1 MRDIIFIRE
10 NVRRLIQQL
19 YPTGRAWQGKDD
31 SLRERDVKADSISDY
46 IYELETF
53 IATILPDNDMFNNN
67 DATNWERRIGLDYD
81 PETLTLDERKAEIIR
96 KLSFPGG
103 FKHTL
108 TLDFLE
114 YQLRASSFDIHVYP
128 NLGLTQPAYTE
139 LVANSVDK
147 EDGFTINNFH
157 HSFIIAGET
166 INTQAIIESRRR
178 NEFIRKILKYKPMNM
193 VCILNSTVSKQDGT
207 FQLKY
212 SDYVCELI
220 QETPPY
226 ATNVTITG
234 INIESNLE
242 VGNTLIGSYTYN
254 DDEGDAQ
261 NGTTSQWY
269 RADDN
274 AGLNAIPIPGA
285 TSQTYTLT
293 VDDTDK
299 NVAFSVT
306 PKNVKATGVKVV
318 SDYTEAITNA
328 ILPVIIN
335 FEEGNVNTLT
345 WTMGDSSQSSGTW
358 EAQYRSSTSNPW
370 TVSTAGG
377 SPRVGLVYPNI
388 FQKVMYF
395 RVRRISTPTTEFSDV
410 YSEYVTQVHNHSQ
423 DKTSP
428 VNISDASNGIT
439 PPPAFDITGNQYTAS
454 NIYLSTKFT
463 IPAEDDQLYFEASD
477 GIVRPATKNN
487 LLAYSSNGPT
497 GDTVQGIKWIRFASY
512 DNSTW
517 EVNPY
522 TGKLISQNTGG
533 GSI

>member
-1 MRDIIFIRE
+1 
-10 NVRRLIQQL
+10 
-19 YPTGRAWQGKDD
+19 
-31 SLRERDVKADSISDY
+31 
-46 IYELETF
+46 
-53 IATILPDNDMFNNN
+53 
-67 DATNWERRIGLDYD
+67 
-81 PETLTLDERKAEIIR
+81 
-96 KLSFPGG
+96 
-103 FKHTL
+103 
-108 TLDFLE
+108 
-114 YQLRASSFDIHVYP
+114 
-128 NLGLTQPAYTE
+128 
-139 LVANSVDK
+139 
-147 EDGFTINNFH
+147 
-157 HSFIIAGET
+157 
-166 INTQAIIESRRR
+166 
-178 NEFIRKILKYKPMNM
+178 MNM

>member
-212 SDYVCELI
+212 SDYICELI
-220 QETPPY
+220 QETAPY
-226 ATNVTITG
+226 ATNVSISG
-234 INIESNLE
+234 IYE
-242 VGNTLIGSYTYN
+242 VGKTLTGAYIYN
-254 DDEGDAQ
+254 DDEGDAES
-261 NGTTSQWY
+261 GTTFKWY
-269 RADDN
+269 RADDQS
-274 AGLNAIPIPGA
+274 GTNAIAIPGA
-285 TSQTYTLT
+285 TGSSYELQSDDATKYISIGIT
-293 VDDTDK
+293 VRNIK
-299 NVAFSVT
+299 SAGEEVLSAYEEIS
-306 PKNVKATGVKVV
+306 PI
-318 SDYTEAITNA
+318 AI
-328 ILPVIIN
+328 PVITSFADGSDN
-335 FEEGNVNTLT
+335 MLT
-345 WTMGDSSQSSGTW
+345 WVMPDGTQSSGTW
-358 EAQYRSSTSNPW
+358 IVERS
-370 TVSTAGG
+370 VSPGG
-377 SPRVGLVYPNI
+377 SPWVQQYGGGSSRLNVLPTDIYDRTL
-388 FQKVMYF
+388 FF
-395 RVRRISTPTTEFSDV
+395 RVRRISEPDTEYSNIFSSYV
-410 YSEYVTQVHNHSQ
+410 EQIHNFYNRYSLPCYIVVGEEATA
-423 DKTSP
+423 T
-428 VNISDASNGIT
+428 NICGEASNVL
-439 PPPAFDITGNQYTAS
+439 AE
-454 NIYLSTKFT
+454 NIYLQGNFT
-463 IPAEDDQLYFEASD
+463 PRAGQQIGFKSDD
-477 GIVRPATKNN
+477 GIVRAATRDN
-487 LLAYSSNGPT
+487 LIEFLSTGPT
-497 GDTVQGIKWIRFASY
+497 GTTAAGIRWIRF
-512 DNSTW
+512 
-517 EVNPY
+517 
-522 TGKLISQNTGG
+522 TGSSNVWDVDLMTGMIIGISR
-533 GSI
+533 IYIC

>member
-147 EDGFTINNFH
+147 EDWFTINNFH

-178 NEFIRKILKYKPMNM
+178 NEFIRKILRYKPMNM

-212 SDYVCELI
+212 SDYICELI
-220 QETPPY
+220 QETAPY
-226 ATNVTITG
+226 ATFVNFTG
-234 INIESNLE
+234 INE
-242 VGNTLIGSYTYN
+242 VGRTLTGAYTYN
-254 DDEGDAQ
+254 DDEGDPES
-261 NGTTSQWY
+261 GTIMQWY
-269 RADDN
+269 RADDAAGTN
-274 AGLNAIPIPGA
+274 AQPIAGANAITYIAVWADGDKYIAFAVRPANAKSLGILMFSNYSQVQAGIVPIITGYIGA
-285 TSQTYTLT
+285 
-293 VDDTDK
+293 D
-299 NVAFSVT
+299 
-306 PKNVKATGVKVV
+306 
-318 SDYTEAITNA
+318 
-328 ILPVIIN
+328 IN
-335 FEEGNVNTLT
+335 KLT
-345 WTMGDSSQSSGTW
+345 WTMSDGSQSQGTW
-358 EAQYRSSTSNPW
+358 AVEYSDSPSGPWNRSTS
-370 TVSTAGG
+370 TG
-377 SPRVGLVYPNI
+377 SPRTPVLPIDLYKRI
-388 FQKVMYF
+388 IYF
-395 RVRRISTPTTEFSDV
+395 RVERVSSPTTGYSDIFSQ
-410 YSEYVTQVHNHSQ
+410 YVHGV
-423 DKTSP
+423 
-428 VNISDASNGIT
+428 
-439 PPPAFDITGNQYTAS
+439 
-454 NIYLSTKFT
+454 
-463 IPAEDDQLYFEASD
+463 
-477 GIVRPATKNN
+477 IV
-487 LLAYSSNGPT
+487 
-497 GDTVQGIKWIRFASY
+497 
-512 DNSTW
+512 
-517 EVNPY
+517 
-522 TGKLISQNTGG
+522 
-533 GSI
+533 